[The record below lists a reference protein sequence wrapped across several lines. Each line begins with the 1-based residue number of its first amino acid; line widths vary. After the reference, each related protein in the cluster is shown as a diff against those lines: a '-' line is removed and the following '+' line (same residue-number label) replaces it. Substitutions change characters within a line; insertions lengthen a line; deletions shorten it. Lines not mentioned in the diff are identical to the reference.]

1 MDPQQ
6 RLLLELGYG
15 SLHISSHRR
24 SKLLE
29 GNIGVFLGIER
40 PDWALAQPP
49 LARCSV
55 YAATSDNVSVAA
67 GRLSFVLGLQGPCF
81 SVDTACASALAAMH
95 TASSAIGDGDCSQ
108 ALASAIGLKLV
119 AQGTLGAAMAGML
132 SISGRCKTF
141 DRHANGYVRSE
152 ATGALVLCSEEN
164 GACAALLGS
173 SAVRQDGRSASLTAP
188 NGSAQC
194 KLLRAAASRT
204 TVEIAYTEA
213 HGTGTALGDPT
224 EAGALASAYGASGL
238 AKPMGVGAA
247 KASFGHSEAVSGQ
260 IGVQKVQMLL
270 HDQSAMGNAHLRVLS
285 PIVAERIGVC
295 SRFVIPV
302 QGMIST
308 SAGGVSSFGYSGT
321 IAHATIHIAGRAVL
335 SEGRTVA
342 VHSRYRCRVF
352 PWREPSHPFLQ
363 QRIAASDATTALFS
377 SAASVGT
384 LRAIVADHVVH
395 GRVLFPAAGY
405 LEVARA
411 AASTAVSLHDV
422 FFLQPLAVEAAGL
435 LIECAV
441 GDGHFDVRSRVD
453 KGDADAVVHCSGT
466 LAPQARWQV
475 VEHASVRGRSCVHAA
490 HACEVYDGYD
500 AVGVQYGP
508 GYRTLAHAWGGPQH
522 AAARLQARWAKSG
535 THVHPADLDDALCV
549 RVLAGPSR
557 EGNGETRLPFAL
569 DEASLQGVPGGL
581 WAAVAVQGA
590 EAGSVRLGTL
600 AGPAQAQVDGFRAR
614 ALVASMRASA
624 CRRWHYEVEWSSCA
638 LENAPL
644 HAVRLEL
651 LAIGPASPALSS
663 QQYVVVQND
672 GEKGMLA
679 ARQWHAAVLTI
690 ALRPAAGACV
700 DELRALDSALGL
712 LQAQAGRGDP
722 PPVWVCTV
730 ATQPVCAVAVK
741 CAHAGLWGL
750 ARTCRQEQP
759 TLPAWCIDLGGSTR
773 GLATVIQHRALQLPS
788 GRVRGLQLRAS
799 EEPEAACVGS
809 ALLVPRLV
817 APHDAQSAAVN
828 IVFENMRQLL
838 DAFTFRAMAEL
849 DMERLVPAYALLEA
863 ACQQY
868 VHDAVCTVA
877 QRSTAVPVWHHK
889 LLHAWCAKQPPPPP
903 SCAATLAD
911 VRAAHPDLH
920 AEVQLAARCG
930 PSLADALTSAV
941 PYQELLFPGGS
952 MEAVLPVYEDSVVSA
967 FYNGCVVGAVEAMLS
982 LLADERRVVA
992 LEVGAGTG
1000 GTASSVLP
1008 VVELGCERYI
1018 FTDVSE
1024 VFLRQGRARFAS
1036 FAFVEYALL
1045 NIDADPALQ
1054 GFGRWQHDV
1063 LLATNVLHATP
1074 FMRNTLAHC
1083 SQLLKAGGVLM
1094 VNEALQ
1100 ASALF
1105 QMSFGMTDGWWLFS
1119 ESSDPERS
1127 GQDSPLLS
1135 QRQWQA
1141 LLAASGFDDS
1151 HCMQGSAFLQAQAAI
1166 IAQSGT
1172 PPMDGLCAPL
1182 DEEGAHLLSGGLGGL
1197 GLLTARLLIEVG
1209 AQQLVLTSRSGRVVA
1224 GSEDDWAWLDTCGG
1238 DVRRVCCD
1246 ASDDGAMRALARAL
1260 CGDGLRLRSVFHAAH
1275 QLADATL
1282 PNQHALHFRAAYGPK
1297 VHGAAALHALSGCTP
1312 LSLFNAYSSVAGLLG
1327 SAGQAPHSAANAWL
1341 DTMTSWRRQRGM
1353 LGQSVN
1359 WGAVAGIGYAARHG
1373 ADRRAEAS
1381 GSGVISRAMA
1391 VGALSSTL
1399 LPACRSFAVLPAEW
1413 SKVLA
1418 GSTDARG
1425 LLSPYAHLRGHAATH
1440 SDAACV
1446 SSARTATSALGL
1458 DVVLELVRRT
1468 AGGFVDADAPL
1479 MEAGVDSLG
1488 AVELRNQLQAAAGEG
1503 KVLPSTITFDHPTAR
1518 GLATLLGA
1526 EAVVAACGSDRLS
1539 EGLGE
1544 QVCLMSV
1551 SAALPGGARGL
1562 SKAWR
1567 LAATG
1572 CNAFGRCPVSR
1583 WDSDGATVR
1592 YGAFLH
1598 GAELFDHAAFGV
1610 SLSETSTMDP
1620 QQRFLLELG

>member
-1 MDPQQ
+1 MT
-6 RLLLELGYG
+6 
-15 SLHISSHRR
+15 LH
-24 SKLLE
+24 
-29 GNIGVFLGIER
+29 G
-40 PDWALAQPP
+40 
-49 LARCSV
+49 
-55 YAATSDNVSVAA
+55 
-67 GRLSFVLGLQGPCF
+67 
-81 SVDTACASALAAMH
+81 
-95 TASSAIGDGDCSQ
+95 
-108 ALASAIGLKLV
+108 
-119 AQGTLGAAMAGML
+119 
-132 SISGRCKTF
+132 
-141 DRHANGYVRSE
+141 
-152 ATGALVLCSEEN
+152 
-164 GACAALLGS
+164 
-173 SAVRQDGRSASLTAP
+173 
-188 NGSAQC
+188 
-194 KLLRAAASRT
+194 
-204 TVEIAYTEA
+204 
-213 HGTGTALGDPT
+213 
-224 EAGALASAYGASGL
+224 
-238 AKPMGVGAA
+238 
-247 KASFGHSEAVSGQ
+247 
-260 IGVQKVQMLL
+260 
-270 HDQSAMGNAHLRVLS
+270 
-285 PIVAERIGVC
+285 
-295 SRFVIPV
+295 
-302 QGMIST
+302 
-308 SAGGVSSFGYSGT
+308 
-321 IAHATIHIAGRAVL
+321 
-335 SEGRTVA
+335 
-342 VHSRYRCRVF
+342 
-352 PWREPSHPFLQ
+352 
-363 QRIAASDATTALFS
+363 
-377 SAASVGT
+377 
-384 LRAIVADHVVH
+384 
-395 GRVLFPAAGY
+395 
-405 LEVARA
+405 
-411 AASTAVSLHDV
+411 V

-569 DEASLQGVPGGL
+569 DEASLQGVPGRL

-1391 VGALSSTL
+1391 VCALSSTL